1 MSAHSIVA
9 VVPMKPLNR
18 SKTRLA
24 GVLSQQERAEL
35 SLAMFGRV
43 VSAAREAL
51 GAVWVVGGDDA
62 VRETS
67 EYLGAVWQ
75 EDPGKD
81 LNDSLSIAFG
91 EACKKGLS
99 PIYLPADLPFV
110 TAADI
115 EKVVQASGGGETL
128 TLSPAQQD
136 GGTNAMLIPK
146 CLYFPTLLGKDSFNL
161 HKRQAASQGIPYA
174 VCLSEGLGLDL
185 DTPDDLALCDKIQPG
200 FAARMIPDV
209 PIPDVPI
216 PDVPIPDVPEAT
228 SRGDKKD

>member
-1 MSAHSIVA
+1 MNAHSIVA

-24 GVLSQQERAEL
+24 SVLSEQQRADL
-35 SLAMFGRV
+35 SLSMFSRV
-43 VSAAREAL
+43 IAAANAAL
-51 GAVWVVGGDDA
+51 GIVWVVGGDDA
-62 VRETS
+62 VRHTAER
-67 EYLGAVWQ
+67 LGALWR
-75 EDPGKD
+75 EDPGRD
-81 LNDSLSIAFG
+81 LNDSLSIAFD

-115 EKVVQASGGGETL
+115 EKVVQASSGGETL

-136 GGTNAMLIPK
+136 GGTNAMLVPR
-146 CLYFPTLLGKDSFNL
+146 CLPFPPLLGKDSFSL
-161 HKRQAASQGIPYA
+161 HKRQATSQGIPYA

-200 FAARMIPDV
+200 FASRMMPQN
-209 PIPDVPI
+209 
-216 PDVPIPDVPEAT
+216 EAQ
-228 SRGDKKD
+228 

>member
-1 MSAHSIVA
+1 MNAHSIVA

-24 GVLSQQERAEL
+24 EVLSQQERAEI
-35 SLAMFGRV
+35 SLAMFSRV
-43 VSAAREAL
+43 VGAAREAL
-51 GAVWVVGGDDA
+51 GAVWVVGGDDT
-62 VRETS
+62 VRHTAET
-67 EYLGAVWQ
+67 LGALWR
-75 EDPGKD
+75 EDPGRD
-81 LNDSLSIAFG
+81 LNDSLSIAFD

-110 TAADI
+110 TAGDI

-136 GGTNAMLIPK
+136 GGTNAMLVPQ
-146 CLYFPTLLGKDSFNL
+146 CLSFPPLLGKDSFSL
-161 HKRQAASQGIPYA
+161 HKRQATSQGIPYA

-200 FAARMIPDV
+200 FASRMMPNV
-209 PIPDVPI
+209 T
-216 PDVPIPDVPEAT
+216 EAA
-228 SRGDKKD
+228 SRGDNKD

>member
-1 MSAHSIVA
+1 MNAHSIVA

-24 GVLSQQERAEL
+24 SVLSEQQRADL
-35 SLAMFGRV
+35 SLSMFSRV
-43 VSAAREAL
+43 IAAANAAL
-51 GAVWVVGGDDA
+51 GIVWVVGGDDA
-62 VRETS
+62 VRHTAER
-67 EYLGAVWQ
+67 LGALWR
-75 EDPGKD
+75 EDPGED
-81 LNDSLSIAFG
+81 LNDSLSIAFD

-115 EKVVQASGGGETL
+115 EKVVHASGGGETL

-136 GGTNAMLIPK
+136 GGTNAMLVPR
-146 CLYFPTLLGKDSFNL
+146 CLPFPPLLGKDSFSL
-161 HKRQAASQGIPYA
+161 HKRQATSQGIPYA

-200 FAARMIPDV
+200 FASRMMPQN
-209 PIPDVPI
+209 
-216 PDVPIPDVPEAT
+216 EAQ
-228 SRGDKKD
+228 

>member
-1 MSAHSIVA
+1 MNAHSIVA

-24 GVLSQQERAEL
+24 EVLSQQERADL
-35 SLAMFGRV
+35 SLSMFSRVIAAANAALAM
-43 VSAAREAL
+43 
-51 GAVWVVGGDDA
+51 VWVVGGDDT
-62 VRETS
+62 VRHAAER
-67 EYLGAVWQ
+67 LGADWH
-75 EDPGKD
+75 EDPGSD
-81 LNDSLSIAFG
+81 LNDSLSIAFD

-115 EKVVQASGGGETL
+115 HRIVQASGNGKTL

-136 GGTNAMLIPK
+136 GGTNAMLIPQ
-146 CLYFPTLLGKDSFNL
+146 CLSFPPLLGKDSFSL
-161 HKRQAASQGIPYA
+161 HKRQATSRGIPYA

-185 DTPDDLALCDKIQPG
+185 DTPDDLALCDEIQPG
-200 FAARMIPDV
+200 FLATMMPAAGV
-209 PIPDVPI
+209 P
-216 PDVPIPDVPEAT
+216 T

>member
-1 MSAHSIVA
+1 MNAHSIVA

-24 GVLSQQERAEL
+24 SVLSEQQRADL
-35 SLAMFGRV
+35 SLSMFSRV
-43 VSAAREAL
+43 ITEANAAL
-51 GAVWVVGGDDA
+51 GMVWVVGGDDS
-62 VRETS
+62 VRDTAER
-67 EYLGAVWQ
+67 LGALWR
-75 EDPGKD
+75 EDPGSD
-81 LNDSLSIAFG
+81 LNDSLSIAFD

-115 EKVVQASGGGETL
+115 EKVVQASGNGKTL

-136 GGTNAMLIPK
+136 GGTNAMLIPQ
-146 CLYFPTLLGKDSFNL
+146 CLSFPPLLGKDSFSL
-161 HKRQAASQGIPYA
+161 HKRQATSRGIPYA

-185 DTPDDLALCDKIQPG
+185 DTPDDLALCDEIQPG
-200 FAARMIPDV
+200 FLATMMPAAGV
-209 PIPDVPI
+209 P
-216 PDVPIPDVPEAT
+216 T

>member
-1 MSAHSIVA
+1 MNAHSIVA

-24 GVLSQQERAEL
+24 SVLSEQQRADL
-35 SLAMFGRV
+35 SLSMFSRV
-43 VSAAREAL
+43 ITEANAAL
-51 GAVWVVGGDDA
+51 GVVWVVGGDDT
-62 VRETS
+62 VRHAAER
-67 EYLGAVWQ
+67 LGADWR
-75 EDPGKD
+75 EDPGSD
-81 LNDSLSIAFG
+81 LNDSLSIAFD

-115 EKVVQASGGGETL
+115 HRIVQASGNGKTL

-136 GGTNAMLIPK
+136 GGTNAMLIPQ
-146 CLYFPTLLGKDSFNL
+146 CLSFPPLLGKDSFSL
-161 HKRQAASQGIPYA
+161 HKRQATSRGIPYA

-185 DTPDDLALCDKIQPG
+185 DTPDDLALCDEIQPG
-200 FAARMIPDV
+200 FLATMMPAAGV
-209 PIPDVPI
+209 P
-216 PDVPIPDVPEAT
+216 T

>member
-1 MSAHSIVA
+1 MNAHNIVA

-24 GVLSQQERAEL
+24 SVLSEQQRADL
-35 SLAMFGRV
+35 SLSMFSRV
-43 VSAAREAL
+43 ITEANAAL
-51 GAVWVVGGDDA
+51 GVVWVVGGDDT
-62 VRETS
+62 VRHAAER
-67 EYLGAVWQ
+67 LGADWR
-75 EDPGKD
+75 EDPGSD
-81 LNDSLSIAFG
+81 LNDSLSIAFD

-115 EKVVQASGGGETL
+115 HRIVQASGNGKTL

-136 GGTNAMLIPK
+136 GGTNAMLIPQ
-146 CLYFPTLLGKDSFNL
+146 CLSFPPLLGKDSFSL
-161 HKRQAASQGIPYA
+161 HKRQATSRGIPYA

-185 DTPDDLALCDKIQPG
+185 DTPDDLALCDEIQPG
-200 FAARMIPDV
+200 FLATMMPAAGV
-209 PIPDVPI
+209 P
-216 PDVPIPDVPEAT
+216 T

>member
-1 MSAHSIVA
+1 MNAHSIVA

-24 GVLSQQERAEL
+24 SVLSEQQRADL
-35 SLAMFGRV
+35 SLSMFSRV
-43 VSAAREAL
+43 IAAANAAL
-51 GAVWVVGGDDA
+51 GIVWVVGGDDA
-62 VRETS
+62 VRHTAER
-67 EYLGAVWQ
+67 LGALWR
-75 EDPGKD
+75 EDPGRD
-81 LNDSLSIAFG
+81 LNDSLSIAFD

-136 GGTNAMLIPK
+136 GGTNAMLVPQ
-146 CLYFPTLLGKDSFNL
+146 CMSFPPLLGKDSFSL
-161 HKRQAASQGIPYA
+161 HERQAASQGIPYA

-185 DTPDDLALCDKIQPG
+185 DTPDDLALCDEIQPG
-200 FAARMIPDV
+200 FLATVMPAAGV
-209 PIPDVPI
+209 P
-216 PDVPIPDVPEAT
+216 T

>member
-1 MSAHSIVA
+1 MNAHSIVA

-24 GVLSQQERAEL
+24 SVLSEQQRADL
-35 SLAMFGRV
+35 SLSMFSRV
-43 VSAAREAL
+43 IAAANAAL
-51 GAVWVVGGDDA
+51 GVVWVVGGDDA
-62 VRETS
+62 VRDTAER
-67 EYLGAVWQ
+67 LGALWR
-75 EDPGKD
+75 EDPGED
-81 LNDSLSIAFG
+81 LNDSLSIAFD

-136 GGTNAMLIPK
+136 GGTNAMLVPQ
-146 CLYFPTLLGKDSFNL
+146 CMSFPPLLGKDSFSL
-161 HKRQAASQGIPYA
+161 HERQAASQGIPYA

-185 DTPDDLALCDKIQPG
+185 DTPDDLALCDEIQPG
-200 FAARMIPDV
+200 FLATMMPAAGV
-209 PIPDVPI
+209 P
-216 PDVPIPDVPEAT
+216 T

>member
-1 MSAHSIVA
+1 MIAHSIVA

-24 GVLSQQERAEL
+24 SVLSEQQRADL
-35 SLAMFGRV
+35 SLSMFSRV
-43 VSAAREAL
+43 IAAANAAL

-62 VRETS
+62 VRHAAERH
-67 EYLGAVWQ
+67 GALWR
-75 EDPGKD
+75 EDPGED
-81 LNDSLSIAFG
+81 LNDALSIAFKK
-91 EACKKGLS
+91 ACKKGLS

-115 EKVVQASGGGETL
+115 HRIVQASGNGKTL

-136 GGTNAMLIPK
+136 GGTNAMLIPQ
-146 CLYFPTLLGKDSFNL
+146 CLSFPPLLGKDSFSL
-161 HKRQAASQGIPYA
+161 HKRQATSQGIPYA

-185 DTPDDLALCDKIQPG
+185 DTPDDLALCDEIQPG
-200 FAARMIPDV
+200 FLATMMPAAGV
-209 PIPDVPI
+209 P
-216 PDVPIPDVPEAT
+216 T

>member
-1 MSAHSIVA
+1 MNAHSIVA

-24 GVLSQQERAEL
+24 SVLSEQQRADL
-35 SLAMFGRV
+35 SLSMFSRV
-43 VSAAREAL
+43 IAAANAAL
-51 GAVWVVGGDDA
+51 GIVWVVGGDDA
-62 VRETS
+62 VRHTAER
-67 EYLGAVWQ
+67 LGALWR
-75 EDPGKD
+75 EDPGRD
-81 LNDSLSIAFG
+81 LNDSLSIAFD

-115 EKVVQASGGGETL
+115 HRIVQASGNGKTL

-136 GGTNAMLIPK
+136 GGTNAMLIPQ
-146 CLYFPTLLGKDSFNL
+146 CLSFPPLLGKDSFSL
-161 HKRQAASQGIPYA
+161 HKRQATSRGIPYA

-185 DTPDDLALCDKIQPG
+185 DTPDDLALCDEIQPG
-200 FAARMIPDV
+200 FLATMMPAAGV
-209 PIPDVPI
+209 P
-216 PDVPIPDVPEAT
+216 T

>member
-1 MSAHSIVA
+1 MNAHSIVA

-24 GVLSQQERAEL
+24 EVLSQQERAEI
-35 SLAMFGRV
+35 SLAMFSRV
-43 VSAAREAL
+43 VGAAREAL
-51 GAVWVVGGDDA
+51 GAVWVVGGDDS
-62 VRETS
+62 VRLAAEG
-67 EYLGAVWQ
+67 LGADWR
-75 EDPGKD
+75 EDPGSD
-81 LNDSLSIAFG
+81 LNDSLSIAFD

-115 EKVVQASGGGETL
+115 HRIVQASGNGKTL

-136 GGTNAMLIPK
+136 GGTNAMLIPQ
-146 CLYFPTLLGKDSFNL
+146 CLSFPPLLGKDSFSL
-161 HKRQAASQGIPYA
+161 HKRQATSRGIPYA

-185 DTPDDLALCDKIQPG
+185 DTPDDLALCDEIQPG
-200 FAARMIPDV
+200 FLATMMPAAGV
-209 PIPDVPI
+209 P
-216 PDVPIPDVPEAT
+216 T